1 MFQTAKSKKLSKLKV
16 TNPSVIINAMSG
28 EENETTKIK
37 DLLHAENE
45 QEFEEKCK
53 ILADIWKE

>member
-1 MFQTAKSKKLSKLKV
+1 
-16 TNPSVIINAMSG
+16 MSG

-37 DLLHAENE
+37 NLLHAENE